1 MCVHGVGHDPPL
13 VRALVPAAGIF
24 QACVR
29 AGRTDGRGFERLPGL
44 LGDFLS
50 AGCSHGL
57 EDMHQQGILE
67 ALHVDEVQDILHV
80 AEEFAALLV
89 FVASAGR

>member
-1 MCVHGVGHDPPL
+1 M
-13 VRALVPAAGIF
+13 
-24 QACVR
+24 
-29 AGRTDGRGFERLPGL
+29 
-44 LGDFLS
+44 S

-67 ALHVDEVQDILHV
+67 ALHIDEVQDILHV

-89 FVASAGR
+89 FVASIGCQQGGCGRDGRQLVEVP